1 MNKRLSVDALRV
13 FRTVVQTGNMSR
25 TALLLNLSQSAVSWK
40 LRRLEDQLQ
49 CQLLTRIG
57 GKAVPTEKGS
67 VLLRHAEKILTEHDH
82 AVAYFSPSELRGK
95 LRIGVT
101 EHISMTEVCGV
112 ISNFSHHHPEVDVQL
127 VVEQSHLLRQHFSEG
142 SLEIILHQDFA
153 GTASPEDRVLW
164 SEKLYWCATPAWLHE
179 SGKSLKLITWGPDC
193 YYRNLAEE
201 KLRQAKIP
209 FSVMLECPSVAGM
222 LAAIT
227 TGLGVGILNQY
238 SVEKTI
244 CNVPELEKLM
254 PLPSVDCLLRLNRHC
269 FNPASEA
276 FCEML
281 TRLMHKP
288 AIN

>member
-1 MNKRLSVDALRV
+1 MNKRLSVDSLRV
-13 FRTVVQTGNMSR
+13 FRTVLQTGNMSKA
-25 TALLLNLSQSAVSWK
+25 ALLLNLSQSAVSWK

-49 CQLLTRIG
+49 CQLITRIA

-67 VLLRHAEKILTEHDH
+67 VLLQHAEKILTEHDQ
-82 AVAYFSPSELRGK
+82 AVAYFSPSALRGK

-101 EHISMTEVCGV
+101 EHISMTEICGV
-112 ISNFSHHHPEVDVQL
+112 ISTFTHHHPEVDIQL

-142 SLEIILHQDFA
+142 SLEIILHQDFT
-153 GTASPEDRVLW
+153 GTASMEDKVLW
-164 SEKLYWCATPAWLHE
+164 SENLYWYATPAWRHD
-179 SGKSLKLITWGPDC
+179 SDKSLKLITWGPDC

-201 KLRQAKIP
+201 KLRQANIP
-209 FSVMLECPSVAGM
+209 FAVMLECPSVAGM

-238 SVEKTI
+238 SVDKAI

-254 PLPSVDCLLRLNRHC
+254 SLPSVDCLLRLNKHRI
-269 FNPASEA
+269 NPASEA

-281 TRLMHKP
+281 TRLMHKD
-288 AIN
+288 